1 MREGCREEGENRSV
15 QCVGQKSFGALCRSK
30 VDWEAGQKEGLS
42 DLKKDQEKERKR
54 KEEKDQVK

>member
-1 MREGCREEGENRSV
+1 MR
-15 QCVGQKSFGALCRSK
+15 CVGQRSFGALCRSK
-30 VDWEAGQKEGLS
+30 VDWEAGQKDGSS